1 MSEADGPPAAARELE
16 ATGYFLPSTRRTS
29 ATREVPNLP
38 GHPWRNVRFCQEK
51 LEAPSG
57 FEPEM
62 EVLQT
67 SALPLGDGA
76 LLRERTSAGTAAC
89 VFRQD

>member
-1 MSEADGPPAAARELE
+1 M
-16 ATGYFLPSTRRTS
+16 
-29 ATREVPNLP
+29 
-38 GHPWRNVRFCQEK
+38 
-51 LEAPSG
+51 EAPSG

-76 LLRERTSAGTAAC
+76 DWMLMNYSGPAVHLRAFGAAVDTLRAKGGSPPVARSRFSRAKGGAGNGIRTRDFDLGKVALYH
-89 VFRQD
+89 